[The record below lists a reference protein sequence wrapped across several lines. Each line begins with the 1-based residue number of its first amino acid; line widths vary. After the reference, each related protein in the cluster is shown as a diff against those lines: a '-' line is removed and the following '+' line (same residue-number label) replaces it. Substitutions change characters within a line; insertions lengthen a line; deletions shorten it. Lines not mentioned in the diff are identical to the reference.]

1 MSRPLP
7 ADRQAILARLHLHAV
22 LPALEDLAAL
32 SPETRQLA
40 AGWKFSLRLAL
51 LGGPSATL
59 ISPGDGRL
67 LVTPG
72 STAPALLV
80 LQFLTANQLNRTF
93 LNQGALPPLPTG
105 GFWRIL
111 GVQTFVKLTKQLDR
125 VLQATPAALADEPF
139 RLLHLRLLFRVLI
152 GAVPIVAETD
162 AVSRHTLSHTPP
174 GTVELRVPALGLVG
188 HMRWAHG
195 RLTSALGPAP
205 ADAAPDAV
213 ITFVDLPTADDAL
226 LGRLDPNAAVGL
238 GRVDVRG
245 LIPLADGMSV
255 VMDRVEG
262 YIKPPGAPAVPAMAF
277 SGAAG

>member
-1 MSRPLP
+1 MTHPPDRP
-7 ADRQAILARLHLHAV
+7 QTLARLHLHAV

-40 AGWKFSLRLAL
+40 AGWNFSLRLQL
-51 LGGPSATL
+51 LNGPAATL
-59 ISPGDGRL
+59 TSPGDGRL

-72 STAPALLV
+72 DTAPSRLT

-93 LNQGALPPLPTG
+93 LNQAAFPPLPTG

-111 GVQTFVKLTKQLDR
+111 GVQTFIKLTRQLDR
-125 VLQATPAALADEPF
+125 VLQAPPDALADEPF

-162 AVSRHTLSHTPP
+162 PVSRHTLSHTPE
-174 GTVELRVPALGLVG
+174 GTVELRVPALDLTG
-188 HMRWAHG
+188 HMRWTRG
-195 RLTSALGPAP
+195 RMTSALGPAP
-205 ADAAPDAV
+205 GATPDAV

-262 YIKPPGAPAVPAMAF
+262 YIKPPGAPAIPTMAF
-277 SGAAG
+277 SGAAA